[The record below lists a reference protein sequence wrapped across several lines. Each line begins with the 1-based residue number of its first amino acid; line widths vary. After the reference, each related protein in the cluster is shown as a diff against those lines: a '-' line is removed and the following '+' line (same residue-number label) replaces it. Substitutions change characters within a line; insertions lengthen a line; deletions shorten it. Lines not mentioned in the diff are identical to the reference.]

1 MPLRRL
7 ESEIIRDAML
17 AASGKLDRTMAGPA
31 VPLENLPA
39 GRTVVKMK
47 DLPTPTSQWR
57 RSIYLANQRVG
68 GFPYPTVTLLSVFD
82 QPILTNNCTKRR
94 RSAVVLQSLTLLN
107 DAFVLDQADHFA
119 DRLAREAGPVA
130 KDRVDLAF
138 RIALGR
144 GPTTEE
150 AAWSVELL
158 NEQRDAYNAASNGSS
173 SAVPNPDRKALASL
187 CHALFNFNNFLYV
200 E

>member
-1 MPLRRL
+1 M
-7 ESEIIRDAML
+7 
-17 AASGKLDRTMAGPA
+17 KGPA
-31 VPLENLPA
+31 VPLDNLPT
-39 GRTVVKMK
+39 GTTIVKMK

-82 QPILTNNCTKRR
+82 QPILITNCTKRR

-107 DAFVLDQADHFA
+107 DTFVLEQAAHFA
-119 DRLAREAGPVA
+119 ERLTHEAEPDA
-130 KDRVDLAF
+130 KDRIELAF

-144 GPTTEE
+144 KPTAVETACSKQFLSEQETSFATASASETTETL
-150 AAWSVELL
+150 STT
-158 NEQRDAYNAASNGSS
+158 RPS
-173 SAVPNPDRKALASL
+173 SAALSPDRKALSSL
-187 CHALFNFNNFLYV
+187 CHTLFNFNNFLYV